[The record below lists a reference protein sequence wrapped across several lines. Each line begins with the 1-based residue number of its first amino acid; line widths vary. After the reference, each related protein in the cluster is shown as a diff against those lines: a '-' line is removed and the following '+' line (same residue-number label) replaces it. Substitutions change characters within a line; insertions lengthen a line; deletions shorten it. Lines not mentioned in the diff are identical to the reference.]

1 MKITLTRQNEKF
13 HFQAK
18 NESGKLLDLDAS
30 PEIGGIEA
38 GFRPMEMVATSL
50 AGCSSIDLLNILYKQ
65 RQKITD
71 YRVEISATRTKELPN
86 IFEEI
91 HLKFI
96 LKGEIDLKKV
106 EAGIQLTFEK
116 YCSVYKILEP
126 TCKITHE
133 IELVEDFR

>member
-1 MKITLTRQNEKF
+1 MKITLTRKNEKF

-18 NESGKLLDLDAS
+18 NESGKLVDLDSS
-30 PEIGGIEA
+30 PEMSGINA

-50 AGCSSIDLLNILYKQ
+50 AGCASIDLLNILYKQ

-71 YRVEISATRTKELPN
+71 YRVEISATRIKELPN
-86 IFEEI
+86 TFEQI

-96 LKGEIDLKKV
+96 LEGEIDLAKV
-106 EAGIQLTFEK
+106 ESGIQKTFDK

-126 TCKITHE
+126 TCEITHE
-133 IELVEDFR
+133 IEIVNR